1 MILPQWLYLHGEPEV
16 EATIRSQP
24 SDFQVNENLGYG
36 FDGLG
41 EHVIL
46 HIEKTNLNTTAV
58 VRELAH
64 WANVSNK
71 VIGYAGL
78 KDRHAITQQYFSIQL
93 PGLES
98 PDVALLESENIRVLS
113 SERNSKKLRRGALKG
128 NKFKLILRGL
138 SLEQPL
144 IERLQQIKS
153 HGVPN
158 YFGQQR
164 FGFDGY
170 NIDAALVMF
179 GGKKVK
185 NRDKRSI
192 YLSAARSLIF
202 NDIVSQ
208 RIASEQHKKLLTGD
222 TLMLAG
228 SKASFTP
235 ESNDQTIIELFAA
248 RDVILS
254 APMWGKGRLS
264 SHDEAADF
272 EQSIAQTHSE
282 LTAGLEHAGLKQ
294 ERRALM
300 LYPENMAWRALDN
313 AVELEFEL
321 PAGSY
326 ATSVLREICQVVD
339 YSQLSKSRS

>member
-1 MILPQWLYLHGEPEV
+1 MALPQWQYLYGKPDLV
-16 EATIRSQP
+16 ATIRHSA
-24 SDFQVNENLGYG
+24 SDFRVSENLGYE
-36 FDGLG
+36 FDGQG
-41 EHVIL
+41 EHLML

-78 KDRHAITQQYFSIQL
+78 KDRHAITRQYFSVQL
-93 PGLES
+93 PGQQS
-98 PDVALLESENIRVLS
+98 PDPSLLESAQLRVLS
-113 SERNSKKLRRGALKG
+113 SMRNSKKLRRGALKG
-128 NKFKLILRGL
+128 NRFKLVLRGIGL
-138 SLEQPL
+138 DPQLL
-144 IERLQQIKS
+144 DRLHNISQ

-170 NIDAALVMF
+170 NITAAQQMF
-179 GGKKVK
+179 AGGKVK

-208 RIASEQHKKLLTGD
+208 RITNAQHQQLLSGD

-235 ESNDQTIIELFAA
+235 AAIDETIAQRFSE

-254 APMWGKGRLS
+254 APMWGKGELS
-264 SHDEAADF
+264 SHSDARDF
-272 EQSIAQTHSE
+272 ESKVAQMHHE
-282 LTAGLEHAGLKQ
+282 LSSGLARAGLKQ

-300 LYPENMAWRALDN
+300 LYPANMQWRELDN
-313 AVELEFEL
+313 AIELEFEL

-326 ATSVLREICQVVD
+326 ATSVLRELCQVVD
-339 YSQLSKSRS
+339 GSKLPLG